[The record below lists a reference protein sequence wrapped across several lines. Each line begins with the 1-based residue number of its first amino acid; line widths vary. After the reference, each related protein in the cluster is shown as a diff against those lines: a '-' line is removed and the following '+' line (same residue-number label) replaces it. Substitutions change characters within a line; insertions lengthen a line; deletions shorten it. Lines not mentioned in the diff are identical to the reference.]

1 MRSNDSECENENG
14 WGCAEWGAAPSV
26 FPDSGTVFESPS
38 RELLNKS
45 TMKKYQCPSCP
56 YIYDPAVGDPDNGI
70 PAGTPFEEL
79 PYDWV
84 CPLCG
89 EAKEAFVP
97 IEE

>member
-14 WGCAEWGAAPSV
+14 WGCTDRVRPHFYFRAALFLRV
-26 FPDSGTVFESPS
+26 RVG
-38 RELLNKS
+38 ELLNES